1 MMKKNIRLILIA
13 VVVVTAYYFYKK
25 ANPDFTYAGTVEADL
40 VDVQPG
46 VASPIDSVMVQEGDA
61 VSAGQRLVLLSC
73 PDIRVAAGQALSDL
87 NRNQSLYNAGSLAAA
102 GFDRS
107 RYASRDA
114 QVKLAWCDVAA
125 PISGTVLSIYRRPGE
140 WARPGQAI
148 LTMAN
153 LRELH
158 AVVYVPE
165 GLLAQVKVGQSVDCK
180 LPELHQTWYE
190 RLVAKLLRKPA
201 PAVADKTFKG
211 TIAYIRP
218 QAEFT
223 PKNVQTREERDRLVY
238 GIKLRFDGSDGI
250 LKPGMSIEAELPR

>member
-1 MMKKNIRLILIA
+1 MKKRLPVILA
-13 VVVVTAYYFYKK
+13 VLVAAYFIWLRLH
-25 ANPDFTYAGTVEADL
+25 PDFSYAGTIEADL

-46 VASPIDSVMVQEGDA
+46 VASPIDSLNVEEGDV
-61 VSAGQRLVLLSC
+61 VSAGQRLALLSC
-73 PDIRVAAGQALSDL
+73 PDIRVAAGQAMSDL

-148 LTMAN
+148 LTLAD

-158 AVVYVPE
+158 AFVYVPQ
-165 GLLAQVKVGQSVDCK
+165 GMLAQLKLGQTIDCH
-180 LPELHQTWYE
+180 LPELKQDWFD
-190 RLVAKLLRKPA
+190 RLKSKLAGKNA
-201 PAVADKTFKG
+201 PAVADKPFKG
-211 TIAYIRP
+211 VVAYIRP

-223 PKNVQTREERDRLVY
+223 PKNVQTREERARLVY
-238 GIKLRFDGSDGI
+238 GVKLRFSNTDGV
-250 LKPGMSIEAELPR
+250 LKPGMVIEAALPER

>member
-1 MMKKNIRLILIA
+1 MKKRLPLIIVLLLVA
-13 VVVVTAYYFYKK
+13 GGFWYYKHTH
-25 ANPDFTYAGTVEADL
+25 PDFTYAGTLEAEL

-46 VASPIDSVMVQEGDA
+46 VASPIANVIVQEGDVVA
-61 VSAGQRLVLLSC
+61 EGQRLAELSC
-73 PDIRVAAGQALSDL
+73 PDIRVAAGQAMSDF

-148 LTMAN
+148 LTMAD

-158 AVVYVPE
+158 AFVYVPQP
-165 GLLAQVKVGQSVDCK
+165 LLATLKLGQTVPCT
-180 LPELHQTWYE
+180 LPELPGKSFQGH
-190 RLVAKLLRKPA
+190 L
-201 PAVADKTFKG
+201 
-211 TIAYIRP
+211 AYIRP
-218 QAEFT
+218 EAEFT
-223 PKNVQTREERDRLVY
+223 PKNVQTREERARLVY
-238 GIKLRFDGSDGI
+238 GIKLRFENPDGV
-250 LKPGMSIEAELPR
+250 LKPGMSIEAGLPN